1 LTNIWEESHEQPGK
15 AMVALSGLL
24 MGFLP
29 PEKPFPV
36 ERRFWCEYNCV
47 LSLAVIKK
55 GEWIVAKQPLKLG
68 YKASA
73 EQFGARQLLDFAIEA
88 EQRGFDS
95 VWISDH
101 FQPWRHTNGHA
112 PFALSWLG
120 ALGERTQRIVMG
132 TSVLTPTF
140 RYQPPIV
147 AQAFGT
153 LGVLFPGRI
162 ILGVGSGESLNEVA
176 VTGGAWPEAKERL
189 ARLREAVALIKQLW
203 TRELVTFEGQY
214 YKTLNATIYDKPEQ
228 PVPIYI
234 SAGGPVA
241 AKFAG
246 RDGDGFICTSGKGD
260 ELYRDKLLPA
270 VAEGARNAGRD
281 PETIEKTI
289 EVKVSFDTDRN
300 RALSDTRIWAALALP
315 AEDKANIH
323 DAREMERKAEAVAD
337 QAHRRWLVSSDP
349 EEHVEQLRPYIEL
362 GFTHLVFHAPGDDQ
376 SRFLQLYSKEIL
388 PRLRERWG

>member
-1 LTNIWEESHEQPGK
+1 MANH
-15 AMVALSGLL
+15 
-24 MGFLP
+24 
-29 PEKPFPV
+29 
-36 ERRFWCEYNCV
+36 
-47 LSLAVIKK
+47 
-55 GEWIVAKQPLKLG
+55 PLKLG

-73 EQFGARQLLDFAIEA
+73 EQFGPRQLLDYAVEA
-88 EQRGFDS
+88 ENVGFDS

-120 ALGERTQRIVMG
+120 SVGERTSRIELG

-140 RYQPPIV
+140 RYQPAVV

-153 LGVLFPGRI
+153 LGSMYPGRI
-162 ILGVGSGESLNEVA
+162 ILGVGAGESLNEIA
-176 VTGGAWPEAKERL
+176 VTAADWPEPKERL
-189 ARLREAVALIKQLW
+189 ARLREAVKLIRELW
-203 TRELVTFEGQY
+203 TNDMVSFEGQY
-214 YKTLNATIYDKPEQ
+214 YRTRNATIYDKPQQ

-246 RDGDGFICTSGKGD
+246 REGDGFICTSGKGD

-270 VAEGARNAGRD
+270 VAEGAKAAGRD
-281 PETIEKTI
+281 VSTIENTI
-289 EVKVSFDTDRN
+289 EVKVSYDHDRSHAMSN
-300 RALSDTRIWAALALP
+300 TRIWAALALP

-323 DAREMERKAEAVAD
+323 DPREMERKSEEVAD
-337 QAHRRWLVSSDP
+337 QAHSRWLVSDNP
-349 EEHVEQLRPYIEL
+349 EEHIEQIRPYIEL
-362 GFTHLVFHAPGDDQ
+362 GFTHLIFHAPGDDQ
-376 SRFLQLYSKEIL
+376 SHFIQLYSKEIL